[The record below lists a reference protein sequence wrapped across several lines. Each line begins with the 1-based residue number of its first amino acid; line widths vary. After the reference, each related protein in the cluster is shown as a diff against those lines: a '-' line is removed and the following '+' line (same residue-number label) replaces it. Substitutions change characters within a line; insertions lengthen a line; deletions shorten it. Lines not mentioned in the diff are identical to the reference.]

1 MSTLAD
7 YVREYQKAGTS
18 TERSV
23 WILQKWMADNG
34 LTWND
39 DGHFVK
45 ALGEAERT
53 GEGLAGELA
62 TGCRYMINANFA
74 GL

>member
-34 LTWND
+34 LTWNA

>member
-7 YVREYQKAGTS
+7 YVEAFQKAGTT

-34 LTWND
+34 LTWNG

-62 TGCRYMINANFA
+62 TGCRHMINANFA

>member
-7 YVREYQKAGTS
+7 YVREYQKAGTT

>member
-7 YVREYQKAGTS
+7 YVEAYQKAGIA

-34 LTWND
+34 LAWND

>member
-1 MSTLAD
+1 MSTRAD

>member
-1 MSTLAD
+1 MSALAD
-7 YVREYQKAGTS
+7 YVEAYQKAGTT

-23 WILQKWMADNG
+23 WILQSWMADNG

-53 GEGLAGELA
+53 GGGLAGELA